1 MNEAHVQDILVS
13 WLRKNGYGVRVDFV
27 MPSGNKID
35 VVADKDGDMWLVEVK
50 GDYDKNT
57 AQYNVNFDTALGQII
72 KSVMIVDKEIKYGIC
87 IPFSRT
93 ERMERLSY
101 RLILPKYKKT
111 IVFERLNISLI
122 LVRDD
127 ESVQIIEPRQVT
139 QFLKKF
145 F

>member
-13 WLRKNGYGVRVDFV
+13 WLRKNGYGVRADFV

-87 IPFSRT
+87 IPFSDMNRKLSGWL
-93 ERMERLSY
+93 ERYPDKRLLMPSH
-101 RLILPKYKKT
+101 K
-111 IVFERLNISLI
+111 VWHS
-122 LVRDD
+122 
-127 ESVQIIEPRQVT
+127 
-139 QFLKKF
+139 
-145 F
+145 